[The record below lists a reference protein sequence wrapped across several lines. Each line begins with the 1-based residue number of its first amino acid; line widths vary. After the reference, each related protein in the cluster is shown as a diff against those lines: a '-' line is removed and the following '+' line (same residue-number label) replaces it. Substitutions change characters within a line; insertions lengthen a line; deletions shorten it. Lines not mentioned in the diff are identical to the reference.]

1 MWVFKKKVF
10 LMFYAILVIYKA
22 NRILENMNDSVE
34 PCEDFYEF
42 SCGSFDRNKRL
53 QEDQS
58 KVDEF
63 TILRDKL
70 AYVVAGTFFLKII
83 FFFLIH
89 RFFENVFSFV

>member
-1 MWVFKKKVF
+1 MSVLKKKVF
-10 LMFYAILVIYKA
+10 LMFYAILVIYIA

-83 FFFLIH
+83 FFFDSS
-89 RFFENVFSFV
+89 VF